1 MSATPRPDTVTEAR
15 DALLIWAHASADP
28 GGSIEA
34 FEDDLDNLIALVR
47 AEAGV
52 SVEALHRD
60 HHPVPYH
67 WSQSGERGTV
77 CAGSLVGLHHRVELW
92 PCDVERAIQ
101 TALAARSAGSGSR
114 VERECVCGHGWADH
128 GLTGGCEAEWGTG
141 DGDVF
146 CPCTTPPPHPTRPC
160 PVGGQD
166 GYRTVHA
173 MPGSRRHPHQPTR
186 CLTCHH
192 PIEAIN
198 PGPAASGS
206 EGGTDHG

>member
-114 VERECVCGHGWADH
+114 VEHTPMEENPPVWCDEHRRWEARPTPDPASPCSVCG
-128 GLTGGCEAEWGTG
+128 
-141 DGDVF
+141 
-146 CPCTTPPPHPTRPC
+146 
-160 PVGGQD
+160 QN